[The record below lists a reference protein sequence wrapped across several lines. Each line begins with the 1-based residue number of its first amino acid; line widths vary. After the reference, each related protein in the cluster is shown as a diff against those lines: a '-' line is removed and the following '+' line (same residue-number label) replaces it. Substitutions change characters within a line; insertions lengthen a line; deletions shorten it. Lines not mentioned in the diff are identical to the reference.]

1 MLKNKIKGA
10 LYGFAVGDALG
21 CTTEFMTEKQ
31 IKRIHGVH
39 KNITGGGMLGWE
51 CGDVTDDTD
60 LMLCVGRAYMKGK
73 EKFLDECVKEFSDW
87 FRTNPRDVG
96 GCCADV
102 MNSCDGKTPLEWREY
117 SVFKQM
123 RQHRNDLGNGSLMRA
138 LVPALCG
145 DYDAAVGQG
154 ELTHNNMVCSK
165 EIINYITLLA
175 LAILAGDEYLSFI
188 SNVEP
193 EPTGHVSDT
202 LKCALYAL
210 GKCNS
215 FEDTL
220 VHVVNRGGDADT
232 IGAIAGSLAGVKY
245 GYSAIPER
253 WVNALH
259 KETKEELDELVE
271 YIYTHDEDSER

>member
-1 MLKNKIKGA
+1 MSKNKIKGA

-21 CTTEFMTEKQ
+21 CTTEFMTESYVKQ
-31 IKRIHGVH
+31 VYGTHRDII
-39 KNITGGGMLGWE
+39 GGGYLHWNK
-51 CGDVTDDTD
+51 GDVTDDTD

-96 GCCADV
+96 NCCADV
-102 MNSCDGKTPLEWREY
+102 MQVCEGKEPLNWKEY
-117 SVFKQM
+117 SVYKQRM
-123 RQHRNDLGNGSLMRA
+123 QQRDDLGNGSLMRA
-138 LVPALCG
+138 LVPALYG
-145 DYDAAVGQG
+145 DYDAAIDQG
-154 ELTHNNMVCSK
+154 RLTHNNYVCTK
-165 EIINYITLLA
+165 EITLYATILY
-175 LAILAGDEYLSFI
+175 ILAGDKSILPVAHGE
-188 SNVEP
+188 EP
-193 EPTGHVSDT
+193 DPTGHVSDT
-202 LKCALYAL
+202 LNCALYAL

-253 WVNALH
+253 WINALH
-259 KETKEELDELVE
+259 KETKEELDELVR
-271 YIYTHDEDSER
+271 YIYTREEDD